1 MRLPTIPVNSDRRSR
16 GFSLV
21 ELMVA
26 VTLSLIL
33 LGGVVTLFA
42 SSRKSYESNDH
53 LARIQETGR
62 FALGQIVRDIRSAG
76 YLGCAK
82 EAPFKNTLK
91 TAANTLIWDFANPAQ
106 GFQST
111 GTAWSP
117 ALDATLVPSAAAV
130 DSDVLVLRA
139 PDPDAQTKRVSV
151 LMAST
156 SDTLTVTPATPAYV
170 QSDTLMVTDCNATA
184 TFEVTG
190 YAGSVVSHDPNIAV
204 SGSAGSVASAANST
218 SDLGYAFQ
226 EGAQVIPVRTV
237 IYYVRQSTTAAN
249 GNSLW
254 RRIGRNA
261 PEELV
266 EGVDSMQLLFGVD
279 TNADR
284 IVDTYEPADIVD
296 STTNWANVISVRIG
310 LLVCSLEQYGNNA
323 DVPHSVL
330 GVPIPA
336 AGDNRERLVFTST
349 AALRNKAL

>member
-1 MRLPTIPVNSDRRSR
+1 MLLPTSSVNSDRRGR
-16 GFSLV
+16 GFSVV

-42 SSRKSYESNDH
+42 SSRRSYESNDH

-62 FALGQIVRDIRSAG
+62 FALDQIVRDIRSAG

-82 EAPFKNTLK
+82 EAPFKNTL
-91 TAANTLIWDFANPAQ
+91 TAGTNDLIWNFASPAY

-117 ALDATLVPSAAAV
+117 TIDSTLVPTAAAV

-156 SDTLTVTPATPAYV
+156 SDSLTVSPAAPAYK
-170 QSDTLMVTDCNATA
+170 QGDTLLVTDCNATA

-190 YAGSVVSHDPNIAV
+190 YAGGVIAHAAT
-204 SGSAGSVASAANST
+204 GPATAPTGGVASAGNSAA
-218 SDLGYAFQ
+218 DLGYAFQ
-226 EGAQVIPVRTV
+226 EGALVIPVRTV

-254 RRIGRNA
+254 RRIGNNA

-266 EGVDSMQLLFGVD
+266 EGVDSLQLLFGLD

-284 IVDTYEPADIVD
+284 IVDTYVAADAV
-296 STTNWANVISVRIG
+296 TNPNWPNVISVRIG
-310 LLVCSLEQYGNNA
+310 LLVRSLDQYGKNP